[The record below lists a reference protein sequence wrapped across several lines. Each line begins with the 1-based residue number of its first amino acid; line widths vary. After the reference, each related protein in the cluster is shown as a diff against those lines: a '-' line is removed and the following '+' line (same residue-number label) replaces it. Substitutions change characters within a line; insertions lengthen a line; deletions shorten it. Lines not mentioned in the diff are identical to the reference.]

1 MLQALFNKIL
11 HLDSNAK
18 AHLPKLAHKTLSI
31 VCIDPKHIL
40 YVTFED
46 TQILFTSSP
55 PLHIDLSITGT
66 LADFVN
72 FAISKERSQLQISGD
87 ILVASNVE
95 KLYSQ
100 LNIDWEEYLR
110 QHTGEIFAHHALQC
124 FTRLKSYTHTSM
136 DSIATMVVEYLQ
148 NDADILPTPIEVEQ
162 FMHEIDLLRLQV
174 DRLEARIKAYE
185 ST

>member
-1 MLQALFNKIL
+1 MLQAIFNQVLQLDPNAAQNL
-11 HLDSNAK
+11 H
-18 AHLPKLAHKTLSI
+18 KLAGKNLAIICSNPAHN
-31 VCIDPKHIL
+31 L
-40 YVTFED
+40 YVTFENNKV
-46 TQILFTSSP
+46 LFASSIP
-55 PLHIDLSITGT
+55 AHIDLTISGT
-66 LADFVN
+66 LQDFVS

-87 ILVASNVE
+87 IMVASLVE

-100 LNIDWEEYLR
+100 LDIDWENELS
-110 QHTGEIFAHHALQC
+110 QHTGDIFAHQALQC
-124 FTRLKSYTHTSM
+124 FKTLKNYTQTSM
-136 DSIATMVVEYLQ
+136 DSFSTMLVEYLQ